1 MAAIWICPAAWAAW
15 EVENKMVLMIT
26 KPALQKAG
34 FFMCNV
40 LKLIISLL

>member
-34 FFMCNV
+34 FF
-40 LKLIISLL
+40 SGQAASGRRA